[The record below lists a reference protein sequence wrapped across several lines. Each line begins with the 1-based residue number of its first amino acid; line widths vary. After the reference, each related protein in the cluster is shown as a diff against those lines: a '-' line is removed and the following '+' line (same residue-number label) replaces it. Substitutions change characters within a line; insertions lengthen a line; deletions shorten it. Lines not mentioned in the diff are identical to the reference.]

1 MERTVTEDRK
11 KRYAKRRILPLNVTY
26 RSKQGDYMW
35 RKTYKGVPYGPV
47 YDNDLDSLI
56 KRIPR
61 LEADIY
67 NGAVKRLETQGWT
80 LNALFDAMMEEKVN
94 IREAT
99 RVNQYKY
106 WSWYIRGSIGNK
118 LIKDI
123 SREELRDKYKR
134 LISPKEE
141 NLGFNT
147 LKLIH
152 GLISGAYEWGVDND
166 KIEKNAAKNIMKT
179 IQMPEE
185 ATKGERDLTEKEERI
200 FFGYVDNH
208 KYFKYHSDLFYIMKD
223 LGLRAGEAIGLC
235 ISDIDFSDETISIR
249 RTLNYRDNVGDGSKR
264 KFFTNTKSLSSRR
277 TLPFICDVGKRIEEH
292 MEKQKLAE
300 ITSVEEIDGRKDL
313 IFLTQRGT
321 AYTVD
326 YLNLLIHR
334 IVKSYNRQEMKK
346 ARKEEREPIYLE
358 DFSSH
363 AFRHTF
369 GQRLKDK
376 GVKDNFIMDW
386 MGHASLKTTK
396 IYAKPGPKSLRRTM
410 PEFLKTA

>member
-1 MERTVTEDRK
+1 MERAVTKDRERK
-11 KRYAKRRILPLNVTY
+11 DARGKTLPLNVTY
-26 RSKQGDYMW
+26 RSKQEDYMW
-35 RKTYKGVPYGPV
+35 RKTYKGVSYGPV
-47 YDNDLDSLI
+47 YANNLASLKKKI
-56 KRIPR
+56 SQ

-67 NGAVKRLETQGWT
+67 NGAVKRLKTQGWT

-94 IREAT
+94 IREST
-99 RVNQYKY
+99 RVNQHKY

-118 LIKDI
+118 LAEDI
-123 SREELRDKYKR
+123 SREELRDKYKS
-134 LISPKEE
+134 LISSKKE

-152 GLISGAYEWGVDND
+152 GLIYGAYEWGVGND
-166 KIEKNAAKNIMKT
+166 KIKKNAAKNIMRT

-185 ATKGERDLTEKEERI
+185 ATKGERDLTEEEERI

-292 MEKQKLAE
+292 MEKQNLAG
-300 ITSVEEIDGRKDL
+300 ITSVEEIDGHKDF
-313 IFLTQRGT
+313 IFLTQYGT
-321 AYTVD
+321 VYTVD
-326 YLNLLIHR
+326 YLNQLIHR

-346 ARKEEREPIYLE
+346 AQKEEREPIYLE

-369 GQRLKDK
+369 GQRLKDN
-376 GVKDNFIMDW
+376 GAKDNFIMDW
-386 MGHASLKTTK
+386 LGHASVKTTK
-396 IYAKPGPKSLRRTM
+396 VYAKPGPKNLRRTM
-410 PEFLKTA
+410 PECLKTA